1 MFVAVVPPPE
11 AIEELDEF
19 LDVRRQ
25 AAPFRWTL
33 PEQWHLT
40 LAFLEDV
47 PDRALDD
54 LSARLTRA
62 AAKRHP
68 MRLRIVG
75 GGAFPSPD
83 RAKVLWAG
91 VEGDTEEV
99 GRLAVG
105 ARAAANRAG
114 VPVDGQRFRPHLTLA
129 RMRAPVE
136 ATRWIRLLDAHQ
148 GPRWTVDEVALVASH
163 LGEGPRRRPRYE
175 LVETFPIGRPGRERP
190 EAPDTCGN

>member
-25 AAPFRWTL
+25 AGPFRWTL

-40 LAFLEDV
+40 LAFLADV

-54 LSARLTRA
+54 LTARLTRA

-68 MRLRIVG
+68 MSLRIVG
-75 GGAFPSPD
+75 GGAFPTPD

-91 VEGDTEEV
+91 VEGDLEELRRLSV
-99 GRLAVG
+99 GS
-105 ARAAANRAG
+105 RAAANRAG
-114 VPVDGQRFRPHLTLA
+114 VPPDGQRFHAHLTLA

-136 ATRWIRLLDAHQ
+136 ATRWIRLLDSHR
-148 GPRWTVDEVALVASH
+148 GPGWIADEVALVASH

-175 LVETFPIGRPGRERP
+175 VVETFPIGRPGRESS
-190 EAPDTCGN
+190 EAPDTSGN